1 MNDPE
6 VKNEFQSKLK
16 KEILWNIS
24 SKRDLSLKASTMY
37 WLGKEEHKHLLV
49 RRVLERVQRNNA
61 EPRINWDGIKHT

>member
-6 VKNEFQSKLK
+6 VKNEFQGKLK

-24 SKRDLSLKASTMY
+24 SKRNLSLKASTMY
-37 WLGKEEHKHLLV
+37 WLDKEEHKHLLV